1 MMQSEG
7 EYAGSQ
13 AAAAAGIP
21 YTLSTMGTASI
32 EDVAA
37 AAPDGRNWFQLYL
50 WTDRDRSL
58 ELIERAAK
66 AGNDTLMVTVDTAV
80 AGARLRDVRNGMTI
94 PPALTIK
101 TVLDASYRP
110 AWWFNFLTHE
120 PLTFAS
126 LSRYTGTVADLINSM
141 FDPTLTFD
149 DLDWLRETWKGKLV
163 VKGIQTVEDARRVV
177 DHGADG
183 IVLSNHGGR
192 QLDRAP
198 IPFHLLPDVKAALK
212 ADNSDA
218 AIILDTGIMS
228 GADIIA
234 ALALG
239 ADFTLIGRA
248 YLYGLMAGGR
258 AGVDRAIEI
267 LEKDM
272 LRTMA
277 LLGVSRISELTPD
290 HVRLLSEVA
299 RVPRVGSSR
308 QCSREHCRELPTRR
322 GAGGA
327 DGKAVLDEALGE
339 HRVGHLH
346 EAADVRAQHVV
357 PRLPVFV
364 RGGRAAVVDADH
376 DLGEP
381 FLGVL
386 ERPGVA
392 AGVLLHFQRGGGHAA
407 GVGGL
412 ARAEQDA
419 GLLEDRDGLTGRGH
433 VGALRHREQAVARPA
448 GRQRRRRAR
457 SAWRTAARR
466 SRRGPR
472 RSRRPRR
479 STAGRRAS

>member
-1 MMQSEG
+1 MTHTIEPGNPEAPTTPPDALPNGGPAVAAGLVPAALKRRVPKYADLAPLMQFKKPEFSRAARLRRASTIWDLRDMAKRRTPQAPFDYTDGAAEAEITLHRARQAFLDIEFRPGILRDVSKVELGTEILGKPSRLPVGIAPTGFTRMMQSEG
-7 EYAGSQ
+7 EYAGSR
-13 AAAAAGIP
+13 AAAEAGIP

-37 AAPDGRNWFQLYL
+37 AAPAGRNWFQLYL

-58 ELIERAAK
+58 ELIERAAR

-94 PPALTIK
+94 PPALTLK

-141 FDPTLTFD
+141 FDPTLTFE

-183 IVLSNHGGR
+183 IILSNHGGR

-198 IPFHLLPDVKAALK
+198 IPFHLLPDVTAALA
-212 ADNSDA
+212 ADHSDA
-218 AIILDTGIMS
+218 AVILDTGIMS

-248 YLYGLMAGGR
+248 YLYGLMAGGQ
-258 AGVDRAIEI
+258 AGVARALQI

-272 LRTMA
+272 VRTMA
-277 LLGVSRISELTPD
+277 LLGVSRLSELTPD
-290 HVRLLSEVA
+290 HVRLL
-299 RVPRVGSSR
+299 PR
-308 QCSREHCRELPTRR
+308 
-322 GAGGA
+322 
-327 DGKAVLDEALGE
+327 
-339 HRVGHLH
+339 
-346 EAADVRAQHVV
+346 
-357 PRLPVFV
+357 
-364 RGGRAAVVDADH
+364 
-376 DLGEP
+376 
-381 FLGVL
+381 
-386 ERPGVA
+386 
-392 AGVLLHFQRGGGHAA
+392 
-407 GVGGL
+407 
-412 ARAEQDA
+412 
-419 GLLEDRDGLTGRGH
+419 
-433 VGALRHREQAVARPA
+433 
-448 GRQRRRRAR
+448 
-457 SAWRTAARR
+457 
-466 SRRGPR
+466 
-472 RSRRPRR
+472 
-479 STAGRRAS
+479 

>member
-1 MMQSEG
+1 MTQTIEPGNPEAPTTPADTASAAGAGSRDGGAPVAGQSGGLPDALRRRVPKYADLAPLMQFKKPEFSREAKLRRASTIWDLRDMAKRRTPKAPLDYTDGAAEAEITLRRARQAFQEIEFRPGVLRDVSTVDLGTEILGKASRLPFGIAPTGFTRMMQSEG

-58 ELIERAAK
+58 ELIERAAR

-94 PPALTIK
+94 PPALTLK

-141 FDPTLTFD
+141 FDPTLTYE

-163 VKGIQTVEDARRVV
+163 VKGIQTADDARKVV

-183 IVLSNHGGR
+183 VVLSNHGGR

-198 IPFHLLPDVKAALK
+198 IPFHLLPEVSAALE
-212 ADNSDA
+212 ADHSNA
-218 AIILDTGIMS
+218 AVILDTGIMS

-234 ALALG
+234 ALAMG

-258 AGVDRAIEI
+258 AGVDRAIQI
-267 LEKDM
+267 LATDM
-272 LRTMA
+272 RRTMA
-277 LLGVSRISELTPD
+277 LLGVSRIADLTPD
-290 HVRLLSEVA
+290 HVRLLA
-299 RVPRVGSSR
+299 
-308 QCSREHCRELPTRR
+308 
-322 GAGGA
+322 
-327 DGKAVLDEALGE
+327 K
-339 HRVGHLH
+339 
-346 EAADVRAQHVV
+346 
-357 PRLPVFV
+357 
-364 RGGRAAVVDADH
+364 
-376 DLGEP
+376 
-381 FLGVL
+381 
-386 ERPGVA
+386 
-392 AGVLLHFQRGGGHAA
+392 
-407 GVGGL
+407 
-412 ARAEQDA
+412 
-419 GLLEDRDGLTGRGH
+419 
-433 VGALRHREQAVARPA
+433 
-448 GRQRRRRAR
+448 
-457 SAWRTAARR
+457 
-466 SRRGPR
+466 
-472 RSRRPRR
+472 
-479 STAGRRAS
+479 

>member
-1 MMQSEG
+1 MTQTIEPGNPEAPTTPEDTAANVQAGTAPGGGYDGGLPDALRRRVPKYADLAPLMQFKKPEFSREAKLRRASTIWDLRDMAKRRTPKAPFDYTDGAAEAEITLRRARQAFQDIEFRPGVLRDVSAVDLGTEILGKTAKLPFGIAPTGFTRMMQSEG
-7 EYAGSQ
+7 EYAGSR

-58 ELIERAAK
+58 ELIERAAR

-94 PPALTIK
+94 PPALTLK

-141 FDPTLTFD
+141 FDPTLTFE

-163 VKGIQTVEDARRVV
+163 VKGIQTVDDARKVV

-183 IVLSNHGGR
+183 VVLSNHGGR

-198 IPFHLLPDVKAALK
+198 IPFHLLPDVSAALK
-212 ADNSDA
+212 ADHSEA
-218 AIILDTGIMS
+218 AVILDTGIMS

-234 ALALG
+234 ALAMG

-267 LEKDM
+267 LAADM
-272 LRTMA
+272 RRTMA

-290 HVRLLSEVA
+290 HVRLLA
-299 RVPRVGSSR
+299 R
-308 QCSREHCRELPTRR
+308 
-322 GAGGA
+322 
-327 DGKAVLDEALGE
+327 
-339 HRVGHLH
+339 
-346 EAADVRAQHVV
+346 
-357 PRLPVFV
+357 
-364 RGGRAAVVDADH
+364 
-376 DLGEP
+376 
-381 FLGVL
+381 
-386 ERPGVA
+386 
-392 AGVLLHFQRGGGHAA
+392 
-407 GVGGL
+407 
-412 ARAEQDA
+412 
-419 GLLEDRDGLTGRGH
+419 
-433 VGALRHREQAVARPA
+433 
-448 GRQRRRRAR
+448 
-457 SAWRTAARR
+457 
-466 SRRGPR
+466 
-472 RSRRPRR
+472 
-479 STAGRRAS
+479 

>member
-1 MMQSEG
+1 MTQTVPPGNPEAPTTPEATAPDPGTSASGQDTAAAARRLPAALKRRVPKYADLAPLMQFKKPEFSRAARLRRASTIWDLRDMAKRRTPQAPFDYTDGAAEAEISLRRARQAFLDIEFRPGVLRDVSSIDLSTDILGGPSRLPVGIAPTGFTRMMQSEG

-13 AAAAAGIP
+13 AAEAAGIP
-21 YTLSTMGTASI
+21 YTLSTMGTASL

-37 AAPDGRNWFQLYL
+37 AAPTGRNWFQLYL

-58 ELIERAAK
+58 ELIQRAAA

-94 PPALTIK
+94 PPALTLK

-141 FDPTLTFD
+141 FDPTLTYA

-163 VKGIQTVEDARRVV
+163 VKGIQTADDARKVV

-198 IPFHLLPDVKAALK
+198 IPFHLLPEVSAALK
-212 ADNSDA
+212 ADRSDA

-258 AGVDRAIEI
+258 AGVDRALQI

-272 LRTMA
+272 QRTMA
-277 LLGVSRISELTPD
+277 LLGVSRIADLTPE
-290 HVRLLSEVA
+290 HVRLL
-299 RVPRVGSSR
+299 
-308 QCSREHCRELPTRR
+308 
-322 GAGGA
+322 
-327 DGKAVLDEALGE
+327 
-339 HRVGHLH
+339 
-346 EAADVRAQHVV
+346 
-357 PRLPVFV
+357 
-364 RGGRAAVVDADH
+364 
-376 DLGEP
+376 
-381 FLGVL
+381 
-386 ERPGVA
+386 
-392 AGVLLHFQRGGGHAA
+392 
-407 GVGGL
+407 
-412 ARAEQDA
+412 
-419 GLLEDRDGLTGRGH
+419 
-433 VGALRHREQAVARPA
+433 
-448 GRQRRRRAR
+448 
-457 SAWRTAARR
+457 RT
-466 SRRGPR
+466 
-472 RSRRPRR
+472 
-479 STAGRRAS
+479 

>member
-1 MMQSEG
+1 MTQTVPPGNPEAPTTPGATAADPAASASGQDTAAAAARGLPAALKRRVPKYADLAPLMQFKKPEFGRAARLRRASTIWDLRDMAKRRTPQAPFDYTDGAAEAEISLRRARQAFLDIEFRPGVLRDVSSIDLRTDILGGPSRLPVGIAPTGFTRMMQSEG

-13 AAAAAGIP
+13 AAEAAGIP
-21 YTLSTMGTASI
+21 YTLSTMGTASL
-32 EDVAA
+32 EAVAA
-37 AAPDGRNWFQLYL
+37 AAPTGRNWFQLYL

-58 ELIERAAK
+58 ELIQRAAA

-94 PPALTIK
+94 PPALTLK

-141 FDPTLTFD
+141 FDPTLTYA

-163 VKGIQTVEDARRVV
+163 VKGIQTVDDARKVV

-198 IPFHLLPDVKAALK
+198 IPFHLLPEASAALK
-212 ADNSDA
+212 ADRSDA

-258 AGVDRAIEI
+258 AGVDRALQI

-272 LRTMA
+272 ERTMA
-277 LLGVSRISELTPD
+277 LLGVSRIADLTPE
-290 HVRLLSEVA
+290 HVRIL
-299 RVPRVGSSR
+299 
-308 QCSREHCRELPTRR
+308 
-322 GAGGA
+322 GA
-327 DGKAVLDEALGE
+327 
-339 HRVGHLH
+339 
-346 EAADVRAQHVV
+346 
-357 PRLPVFV
+357 
-364 RGGRAAVVDADH
+364 
-376 DLGEP
+376 
-381 FLGVL
+381 
-386 ERPGVA
+386 
-392 AGVLLHFQRGGGHAA
+392 
-407 GVGGL
+407 
-412 ARAEQDA
+412 
-419 GLLEDRDGLTGRGH
+419 
-433 VGALRHREQAVARPA
+433 
-448 GRQRRRRAR
+448 
-457 SAWRTAARR
+457 
-466 SRRGPR
+466 
-472 RSRRPRR
+472 
-479 STAGRRAS
+479 

>member
-1 MMQSEG
+1 MTQTIEPGNPEAPTTPEDTATATAAASRGGVAPGAGQSGRLPAALRRRVPKYADLAPLMQFKKPEFSREAKLRRASTIWDLRNMAKRRTPQAPFDYTDGAAEAEITLRRARQAFQDIEFRPGVLRDVSTVDLGTEILGEAARLPFGIAPTGFTRMMQSEG
-7 EYAGSQ
+7 EYAGSR

-58 ELIERAAK
+58 ELIERAAR

-94 PPALTIK
+94 PPALTLK

-141 FDPTLTFD
+141 FDPTLTYE

-163 VKGIQTVEDARRVV
+163 VKGIQTVDDARKVV

-198 IPFHLLPDVKAALK
+198 IPFHLLPEVSAALE
-212 ADNSDA
+212 ADHSTA
-218 AIILDTGIMS
+218 AVILDTGIMS

-234 ALALG
+234 ALAMG

-267 LEKDM
+267 LATDM
-272 LRTMA
+272 RRTMA
-277 LLGVSRISELTPD
+277 LLGVSRVADLTPD
-290 HVRLLSEVA
+290 HVRLL
-299 RVPRVGSSR
+299 
-308 QCSREHCRELPTRR
+308 T
-322 GAGGA
+322 
-327 DGKAVLDEALGE
+327 K
-339 HRVGHLH
+339 
-346 EAADVRAQHVV
+346 
-357 PRLPVFV
+357 
-364 RGGRAAVVDADH
+364 
-376 DLGEP
+376 
-381 FLGVL
+381 
-386 ERPGVA
+386 
-392 AGVLLHFQRGGGHAA
+392 
-407 GVGGL
+407 
-412 ARAEQDA
+412 
-419 GLLEDRDGLTGRGH
+419 
-433 VGALRHREQAVARPA
+433 
-448 GRQRRRRAR
+448 
-457 SAWRTAARR
+457 
-466 SRRGPR
+466 
-472 RSRRPRR
+472 
-479 STAGRRAS
+479 

>member
-1 MMQSEG
+1 MTQTIDPGTSETTVPEGMSVAAGSGVPAALKRRVPKYSDLAPLMQFKKPEFSREARLRRASTIWDLRDMAKRRTPQAPFDYTDGAAEAEITLRRARQAFLDVEFRPGILRDVSSIDLGTRILGGPASMPVGIAPTGFTRMMQSEG
-7 EYAGSQ
+7 EYAGSR

-58 ELIERAAK
+58 ELIERAAR

-80 AGARLRDVRNGMTI
+80 AGARLRDVRNGITI
-94 PPALTIK
+94 PPALTLK

-141 FDPTLTFD
+141 FDPTLTFA

-163 VKGIQTVEDARRVV
+163 VKGVQTVDDARRVV

-183 IVLSNHGGR
+183 VVLSNHGGR

-198 IPFHLLPDVKAALK
+198 IPLHLLPEVRAALT
-212 ADNSDA
+212 ADHSDA
-218 AIILDTGIMS
+218 AVILDTGIMS

-258 AGVDRAIEI
+258 AGVDRTLEI
-267 LEKDM
+267 LRTDM
-272 LRTMA
+272 QRTMA

-290 HVRLLSEVA
+290 HVRS
-299 RVPRVGSSR
+299 
-308 QCSREHCRELPTRR
+308 LPNF
-322 GAGGA
+322 GA
-327 DGKAVLDEALGE
+327 
-339 HRVGHLH
+339 
-346 EAADVRAQHVV
+346 
-357 PRLPVFV
+357 
-364 RGGRAAVVDADH
+364 
-376 DLGEP
+376 
-381 FLGVL
+381 
-386 ERPGVA
+386 
-392 AGVLLHFQRGGGHAA
+392 
-407 GVGGL
+407 
-412 ARAEQDA
+412 
-419 GLLEDRDGLTGRGH
+419 
-433 VGALRHREQAVARPA
+433 
-448 GRQRRRRAR
+448 
-457 SAWRTAARR
+457 
-466 SRRGPR
+466 
-472 RSRRPRR
+472 
-479 STAGRRAS
+479 

>member
-1 MMQSEG
+1 MTHTVPPGNPEAPTTPAATDPGPAVSASGHHTAAAAGGLPAALKRRVPKYADLAPLMQFKKPEFSRAARLRRASTIWDLRDMAKRRTPQAPFDYTDGAAEAEISLRRARQAFLDIEFRPGVLRDVSSIDLSTDILGGSSRLPVGIAPTGFTRMMQSEG

-21 YTLSTMGTASI
+21 YTLSTMGTASL

-37 AAPDGRNWFQLYL
+37 AAPTGRNWFQLYL
-50 WTDRDRSL
+50 WTDRERSL
-58 ELIERAAK
+58 ELIQRAAA

-94 PPALTIK
+94 PPALTLK

-141 FDPTLTFD
+141 FDPTLTFA

-163 VKGIQTVEDARRVV
+163 VKGIQTVDDARKVV

-198 IPFHLLPDVKAALK
+198 IPFHLLPEVSAALK
-212 ADNSDA
+212 ADHSDA
-218 AIILDTGIMS
+218 AIILDTGIMN

-258 AGVDRAIEI
+258 AGVDRALQI

-272 LRTMA
+272 ERTMA
-277 LLGVSRISELTPD
+277 LLGVSRVADLTPE
-290 HVRLLSEVA
+290 HVRI
-299 RVPRVGSSR
+299 
-308 QCSREHCRELPTRR
+308 
-322 GAGGA
+322 
-327 DGKAVLDEALGE
+327 
-339 HRVGHLH
+339 
-346 EAADVRAQHVV
+346 
-357 PRLPVFV
+357 
-364 RGGRAAVVDADH
+364 
-376 DLGEP
+376 
-381 FLGVL
+381 
-386 ERPGVA
+386 
-392 AGVLLHFQRGGGHAA
+392 
-407 GVGGL
+407 
-412 ARAEQDA
+412 
-419 GLLEDRDGLTGRGH
+419 
-433 VGALRHREQAVARPA
+433 LR
-448 GRQRRRRAR
+448 
-457 SAWRTAARR
+457 T
-466 SRRGPR
+466 
-472 RSRRPRR
+472 
-479 STAGRRAS
+479 

>member
-1 MMQSEG
+1 MIPHSEAAMTQTVESTNPEAPTTPKETTPAGRELNTPKAPRIPDALKRRVPKYSDLAPLMQFKKPEFSKAARLNRASTIWELRDIAKRRTPKAPFDYTDGAAEAEITLRRAREAFLDIEFRPGILRNVSSIDLGTDILGKPSRLPVGIAPTGFTRMMQSEG

-13 AAAAAGIP
+13 AAEAAGIP

-32 EDVAA
+32 EDVAE
-37 AAPDGRNWFQLYL
+37 AAPNGRNWFQLYL

-58 ELIERAAK
+58 ELIERAAR

-94 PPALTIK
+94 PPALTLK

-141 FDPTLTFD
+141 FDPTLTFE

-163 VKGIQTVEDARRVV
+163 VKGIQTVEDARKVV

-183 IVLSNHGGR
+183 VILSNHGGR

-198 IPFHLLPDVKAALK
+198 IPFHLLPDVKEAFTK
-212 ADNSDA
+212 DNSDA

-258 AGVDRAIEI
+258 AGVDRALQI

-272 LRTMA
+272 TRTMA
-277 LLGVSRISELTPD
+277 LLGVSKLSELTPD
-290 HVRLLSEVA
+290 HVRIL
-299 RVPRVGSSR
+299 
-308 QCSREHCRELPTRR
+308 
-322 GAGGA
+322 
-327 DGKAVLDEALGE
+327 GK
-339 HRVGHLH
+339 
-346 EAADVRAQHVV
+346 
-357 PRLPVFV
+357 
-364 RGGRAAVVDADH
+364 
-376 DLGEP
+376 
-381 FLGVL
+381 
-386 ERPGVA
+386 
-392 AGVLLHFQRGGGHAA
+392 
-407 GVGGL
+407 
-412 ARAEQDA
+412 
-419 GLLEDRDGLTGRGH
+419 
-433 VGALRHREQAVARPA
+433 
-448 GRQRRRRAR
+448 
-457 SAWRTAARR
+457 
-466 SRRGPR
+466 
-472 RSRRPRR
+472 
-479 STAGRRAS
+479 

>member
-1 MMQSEG
+1 MTQTIDPGNPEAPTTPADTAVQGHRGGTPAAAPGSGMETLPAALRRRVPKYADLAPLMQFKKPEFSREARLRRASTIWDLRDMAKRRTPKAPFDYTDGAAEAEITLHRAREAFLDIEFRPGILRDVSSVDLGTHILGKASRLPVGIAPTGFTRMMQSEG
-7 EYAGSQ
+7 EYAGSR

-94 PPALTIK
+94 PPALTLK

-141 FDPTLTFD
+141 FDPTLTFG

-163 VKGIQTVEDARRVV
+163 VKGIQTVDDARKVV

-183 IVLSNHGGR
+183 VVLSNHGGR

-198 IPFHLLPDVKAALK
+198 IPFHLLPGVSAALK

-218 AIILDTGIMS
+218 AVILDTGIMS

-234 ALALG
+234 ALAQG

-267 LEKDM
+267 LESDM
-272 LRTMA
+272 RRTMA

-290 HVRLLSEVA
+290 HVRLLA
-299 RVPRVGSSR
+299 R
-308 QCSREHCRELPTRR
+308 
-322 GAGGA
+322 
-327 DGKAVLDEALGE
+327 
-339 HRVGHLH
+339 
-346 EAADVRAQHVV
+346 
-357 PRLPVFV
+357 
-364 RGGRAAVVDADH
+364 
-376 DLGEP
+376 
-381 FLGVL
+381 
-386 ERPGVA
+386 
-392 AGVLLHFQRGGGHAA
+392 
-407 GVGGL
+407 
-412 ARAEQDA
+412 
-419 GLLEDRDGLTGRGH
+419 
-433 VGALRHREQAVARPA
+433 
-448 GRQRRRRAR
+448 
-457 SAWRTAARR
+457 
-466 SRRGPR
+466 
-472 RSRRPRR
+472 
-479 STAGRRAS
+479 

>member
-1 MMQSEG
+1 MTQTVPPGNPEAPTTSEATAPGPGASASGQGTATAAARGVPAALKRRVPKYSDLAPLMQFKKPEFSRAARLRRASTIWDLRDMAKRRTPQAPFDYTDGAAESEISLRRARQAFLDIEFRPGVLRDVSSIDLSTDILGRPSRLPVGIAPTGFTRMMQSEG

-13 AAAAAGIP
+13 AAEAAGIP
-21 YTLSTMGTASI
+21 YTLSTMGTASL

-37 AAPDGRNWFQLYL
+37 AAPAGRNWFQLYL

-58 ELIERAAK
+58 ELIQRAAA

-94 PPALTIK
+94 PPALTLK

-141 FDPTLTFD
+141 FDPTLTYA

-163 VKGIQTVEDARRVV
+163 VKGIQTVEDARKVV

-198 IPFHLLPDVKAALK
+198 IPFHLLPEVSAAMK
-212 ADNSDA
+212 ADRSDA

-258 AGVDRAIEI
+258 AGVDRALQI

-272 LRTMA
+272 QRTMA
-277 LLGVSRISELTPD
+277 LLGVSRVADLTPE
-290 HVRLLSEVA
+290 HVRLL
-299 RVPRVGSSR
+299 R
-308 QCSREHCRELPTRR
+308 
-322 GAGGA
+322 
-327 DGKAVLDEALGE
+327 K
-339 HRVGHLH
+339 
-346 EAADVRAQHVV
+346 
-357 PRLPVFV
+357 
-364 RGGRAAVVDADH
+364 
-376 DLGEP
+376 
-381 FLGVL
+381 
-386 ERPGVA
+386 
-392 AGVLLHFQRGGGHAA
+392 
-407 GVGGL
+407 
-412 ARAEQDA
+412 
-419 GLLEDRDGLTGRGH
+419 
-433 VGALRHREQAVARPA
+433 
-448 GRQRRRRAR
+448 
-457 SAWRTAARR
+457 
-466 SRRGPR
+466 
-472 RSRRPRR
+472 
-479 STAGRRAS
+479 

>member
-1 MMQSEG
+1 MTQTVPPENPEALTTPGATAQDPAAAGRGLPAALRRRVPKYADLAPLMQFKKPDFSRAARLGRASTIWDLRDMAKRRTPRAPFDYTDGAAEAEISLRRARQAFQDIEFRPGILRDVSSIDLSTDILGKPSRLPVGIAPTGFTRMMQSEG
-7 EYAGSQ
+7 EYAGSR
-13 AAAAAGIP
+13 AAEAAGIP

-50 WTDRDRSL
+50 WTDRDRSR
-58 ELIERAAK
+58 ELIERAAA

-94 PPALTIK
+94 PPALTLK

-141 FDPTLTFD
+141 FDPTLTFA

-163 VKGIQTVEDARRVV
+163 VKGIQTADDARKVA
-177 DHGADG
+177 DYGADG

-198 IPFHLLPDVKAALK
+198 VPLHVLPEVSAALK
-212 ADNSDA
+212 ADNSGTA
-218 AIILDTGIMS
+218 VLLDTGIMS

-258 AGVDRAIEI
+258 AGVDRALQI
-267 LEKDM
+267 LEQDM

-277 LLGVSRISELTPD
+277 LLGVSSIAELTPD
-290 HVRLLSEVA
+290 HVRIL
-299 RVPRVGSSR
+299 R
-308 QCSREHCRELPTRR
+308 Q
-322 GAGGA
+322 
-327 DGKAVLDEALGE
+327 
-339 HRVGHLH
+339 
-346 EAADVRAQHVV
+346 
-357 PRLPVFV
+357 
-364 RGGRAAVVDADH
+364 
-376 DLGEP
+376 
-381 FLGVL
+381 
-386 ERPGVA
+386 
-392 AGVLLHFQRGGGHAA
+392 
-407 GVGGL
+407 
-412 ARAEQDA
+412 
-419 GLLEDRDGLTGRGH
+419 
-433 VGALRHREQAVARPA
+433 
-448 GRQRRRRAR
+448 
-457 SAWRTAARR
+457 
-466 SRRGPR
+466 
-472 RSRRPRR
+472 
-479 STAGRRAS
+479 